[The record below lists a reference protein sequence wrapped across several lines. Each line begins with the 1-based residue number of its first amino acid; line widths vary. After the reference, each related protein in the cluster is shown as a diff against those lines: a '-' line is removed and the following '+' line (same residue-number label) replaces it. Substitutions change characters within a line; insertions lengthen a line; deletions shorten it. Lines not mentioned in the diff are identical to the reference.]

1 MAGRFQ
7 FITSAVEISGC
18 PIDSMPEIAVLGRSN
33 AGKSTLINAWAG
45 SQIAKT
51 SAKPGKTRLI
61 NFFQGAKYRL
71 VDFPGYGY
79 SSRSGDEQATW
90 AGMIESFLSSR
101 ANISGALLLMDCR
114 REWSEDEALLVQ
126 FMARIHKPVCVVLT
140 KSDKLNR
147 AEENAIRAKFKAIKG
162 VEAIYFVSST
172 KKTGLLELEDGIFRS
187 WILKRGTPSGAD
199 S

>member
-7 FITSAVEISGC
+7 FLTSAVEISGC

-51 SAKPGKTRLI
+51 SSKPGKTRLI

-101 ANISGALLLMDCR
+101 SNISGALLLMDCR

-126 FMARIHKPVCVVLT
+126 FMARIRKPVCVVMT
-140 KSDKLNR
+140 KADKLNR
-147 AEENAIRAKFKAIKG
+147 AEENAIRAKFKAFKG

-172 KKTGLLELEDGIFRS
+172 KKTGLVELEDGIFRS
-187 WILKRGTPSGAD
+187 WIAKRQMSGAD
-199 S
+199 Q